1 MKNASQIITTIQYKP
16 QYKRIL
22 QHKCVQKLK
31 SIMLPSIQKSI
42 KYGYIK
48 EKKLHFVISATLNK
62 YDKDNIINTI
72 KMVLNGNMIDKNDKL
87 VECIDTDIEDVIVKV
102 DHKPLNLFKP
112 YRTNAHTLRYHER
125 SSGTL
130 KVQMKDEK
138 LQALAQ
144 EIQDII
150 KKGDAH

>member
-31 SIMLPSIQKSI
+31 SVMLPSIQKSI

-48 EKKLHFVISATLNK
+48 DSKLHFVISSTLNK

-72 KMVLNGNMIDKNDKL
+72 KMILNGKMIEKNENL
-87 VECIDTDIEDVIVKV
+87 LECIGENINDVIVKV
-102 DHKPLNLFKP
+102 DHKPIFHFTP
-112 YRTNAHTLRYHER
+112 YRTNAHKMCYYEQA
-125 SSGTL
+125 SGDI
-130 KVQMKDEK
+130 QIDIKDEK
-138 LQALAQ
+138 LHKLAQ
-144 EIQDII
+144 DIQNII
-150 KKGDAH
+150 KEKN

>member
-31 SIMLPSIQKSI
+31 SIMLPAIQKSI

-48 EKKLHFVISATLNK
+48 ESKLHFVISSTLNK

-72 KMVLNGNMIDKNDKL
+72 KMVLNGNMIEKNENL
-87 VECIDTDIEDVIVKV
+87 VECIDADIEDVIVKV
-102 DHKPLNLFKP
+102 DHKPIYEYKP
-112 YRTNAHTLRYHER
+112 YVTNAHKLTYHEQA
-125 SSGTL
+125 SGDI
-130 KVQMKDEK
+130 KVEMQDAK

-150 KKGDAH
+150 KKERD